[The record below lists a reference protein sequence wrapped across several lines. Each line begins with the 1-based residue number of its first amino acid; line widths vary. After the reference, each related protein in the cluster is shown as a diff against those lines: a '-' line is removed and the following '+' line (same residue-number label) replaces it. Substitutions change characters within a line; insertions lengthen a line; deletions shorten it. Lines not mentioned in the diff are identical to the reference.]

1 VSGAELLLVVVIGIA
16 AAPYVIGPMLI
27 HQRQR
32 RDARPTL
39 EPFDAAKH
47 PLSAGLADAMQRNVA
62 LLGQAGYRQVADL
75 FRADATARLRAVL
88 MDTATE
94 DIAVVIGAAAAARP
108 ERGSCAVELVA
119 RFVGGRTLTVHNS
132 PLPGVFG
139 PVPGKEKVR
148 LRDVRDPTR
157 LVRIYQALVAQRYG
171 ALRREPADYQADPG
185 AFLAA
190 AMTRELRQ
198 QVDTGYLWLDDRAGV
213 YRPTWK
219 GAFLMTWKLLQPFR
233 DIGEWRSD
241 RRARALA
248 RELHLEG
255 GDASPVAASPR
266 PAMGHWNW
274 IAIVAASVLLAL
286 HPDTLTSGL
295 LGRGRPT
302 RVRLPDDFTVPAD
315 FRGAVAAL
323 ERLAGAAATPLVVQ
337 DSLGRSAP
345 SDGVVVPVPGPRA
358 EALVTAAQR
367 LFLARGFYLF
377 RVSQNFG
384 IRDVP
389 DTLALYPSA
398 ERNTI
403 LRLVGTNGAN
413 YDIGPDSIVAWLETL
428 EHDQPFIL
436 TGIGF
441 DWLEG
446 RFTTPLADP
455 EGLARRFNAFCPDIV
470 TQGTGTVESLA
481 QELRRSAH
489 LYCWWD

>member
-1 VSGAELLLVVVIGIA
+1 MELLLIVVIVIG
-16 AAPYVIGPMLI
+16 AAPYVVGPMLI

-32 RDARPTL
+32 RHARPTL
-39 EPFDAAKH
+39 EPFDPAKH
-47 PLSAGLADAMQRNVA
+47 PFSAGLADAMQRNAA

-75 FRADATARLRAVL
+75 FRADVTARLRAVL
-88 MDTATE
+88 MDTAAG
-94 DIAVVIGAAAAARP
+94 DIAVVVGAAAAARP

-119 RFVGGRTLTVHNS
+119 RFEGGRSLTVHNS

-139 PVPGKEKVR
+139 AVPGKEKVR

-157 LVRIYQALVAQRYG
+157 LVRFYQALLAQRYG
-171 ALRREPADYQADPG
+171 SLHREPAEDRADPG
-185 AFLAA
+185 AFLGA
-190 AMTRELRQ
+190 AMVRELRQ

-233 DIGEWRSD
+233 AIGEWRSD

-255 GDASPVAASPR
+255 RDASPVAASPR
-266 PAMGHWNW
+266 PAMGHWSW

-286 HPDTLTSGL
+286 PPDRLTLGL
-295 LGRGRPT
+295 PGRDRPT
-302 RVRLPDDFTVPAD
+302 AARLPDDFTVPAD
-315 FRGAVAAL
+315 FPGAVTAL
-323 ERLAGAAATPLVVQ
+323 ERLAGAPATPLVVQ
-337 DSLGRSAP
+337 DSWGRSVP
-345 SDGVVVPVPGPRA
+345 TDGVVVPVPGSRA
-358 EALVTAAQR
+358 EALVTGAQR

-377 RVSQNFG
+377 RVSQQFG
-384 IRDVP
+384 SRGLP

-413 YDIGPDSIVAWLETL
+413 YGIGPDSIVAWLETL

-455 EGLARRFNAFCPDIV
+455 VVLARRFNAFCPDIV
-470 TQGTGTVESLA
+470 TQGTGTIEGLA
-481 QELRRSAH
+481 RELRRSSQ